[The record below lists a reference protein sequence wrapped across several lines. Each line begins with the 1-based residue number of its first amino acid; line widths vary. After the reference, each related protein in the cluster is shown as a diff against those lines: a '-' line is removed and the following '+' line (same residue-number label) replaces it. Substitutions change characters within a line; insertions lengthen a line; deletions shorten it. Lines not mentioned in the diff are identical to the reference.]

1 MIFASLVMSQ
11 HPIKITPHVQLVL
24 VIHTDRLEAETRVRS
39 VSVLQK
45 HFYLVSNQDC
55 WIQFKI
61 SDSFC
66 FLNGCFVLCFV
77 HFSMEMGNLETKS

>member
-11 HPIKITPHVQLVL
+11 HPIKVTPHVQLVL
-24 VIHTDRLEAETRVRS
+24 VIHSDRLEAETRVRS

-55 WIQFKI
+55 WIQFKNLI
-61 SDSFC
+61 
-66 FLNGCFVLCFV
+66 LFVF
-77 HFSMEMGNLETKS
+77 